1 MRLEADPTVAY
12 AMGGYKGRLFY
23 RDLEIDSP
31 YNTYKY
37 DGLPPGP
44 ICSPGEA
51 SIVAALYPDTTSRA
65 LYFVAE
71 GDGGHIF
78 SETLKEHLAAV
89 RRVRKERAP
98 RH

>member
-1 MRLEADPTVAY
+1 
-12 AMGGYKGRLFY
+12 MGGYKGRLFY

-37 DGLPPGP
+37 EGLPPGP
-44 ICSPGEA
+44 ICSPGKA
-51 SIVAALYPDTTSRA
+51 SIVAALHPDSTSRA

-78 SETLKEHLAAV
+78 SQTLKDHLAAV
-89 RRVRKERAP
+89 RKVRRA
-98 RH
+98 RSSHQ